1 MERYMSDYFF
11 NIGETD
17 NHDRDYDDCYDYNFM
32 SAGGSCRLVKQ
43 IKKLQ
48 VGDIFFAYL
57 KQCKHNNRVGGFMGR
72 GKVKDTAILFKDYVL
87 DDDSN
92 LKSVAKQNSLYI
104 NQVYIYQQN
113 PDDLQVGESVVRVK
127 WLTPHQS
134 KTNAYRPD
142 PTNLGLLLQ
151 TS

>member
-1 MERYMSDYFF
+1 MGI
-11 NIGETD
+11 N
-17 NHDRDYDDCYDYNFM
+17 CYHYNFM

-48 VGDIFFAYL
+48 VDDIFFAYL

-72 GKVKDTAILFKDYVL
+72 AKVKDTAILFKDYVL

-113 PDDLQVGESVVRVK
+113 LDDLQVGESVVRVK

-134 KTNAYRPD
+134 KTNVYRPD